1 MVVVATDVVVA
12 VVVVVATDVVETGA
26 SGTGTDVVETGASG
40 MTSTAPVVAHAP
52 AATTTTAATSAGRWE
67 RCRRG
72 GRAIPGGYRPAKG
85 VARPVD
91 SVVG

>member
-1 MVVVATDVVVA
+1 MVVVAADVVVA
-12 VVVVVATDVVETGA
+12 VVVVVATDVVDAIVVVGA
-26 SGTGTDVVETGASG
+26 IDVVETGASG